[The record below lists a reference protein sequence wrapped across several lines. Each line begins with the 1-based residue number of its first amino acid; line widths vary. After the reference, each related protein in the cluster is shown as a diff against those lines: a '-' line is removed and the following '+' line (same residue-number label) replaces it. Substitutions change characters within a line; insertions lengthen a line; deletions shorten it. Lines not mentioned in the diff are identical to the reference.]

1 MSGSS
6 CDECRKIAIELREVW
21 TEAWLSTDD
30 EFRAAWTGLLGG
42 TEEDLARAEEI
53 FPRTKV
59 ANADRLRK
67 AVMKKFKHETLTGH
81 KIPLRRT
88 AV

>member
-1 MSGSS
+1 MGNPA
-6 CDECRKIAIELREVW
+6 CDECRRIALELREAW

-59 ANADRLRK
+59 ANADQLRK
-67 AVMKKFKHETLTGH
+67 VVMKKFEHEALTGH
-81 KIPLRRT
+81 KIPLHRAT
-88 AV
+88 A